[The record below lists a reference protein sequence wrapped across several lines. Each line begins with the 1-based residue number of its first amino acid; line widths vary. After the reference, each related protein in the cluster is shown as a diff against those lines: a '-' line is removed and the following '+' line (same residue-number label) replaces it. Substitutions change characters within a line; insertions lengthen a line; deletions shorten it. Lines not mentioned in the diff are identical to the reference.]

1 VSGLSFPGALHDL
14 VLSRRGIRD
23 EVFGQL
29 FAWSARL

>member
-1 VSGLSFPGALHDL
+1 VSVLSFPGALHDL
-14 VLSRRGIRD
+14 VLSRREIRD